1 MKKLLAI
8 MLLIVTPMLL
18 TAQQRVG
25 LVMSGGGA
33 KGLAHIGVIKALEEE
48 NIPIDYVTGTS
59 MGAIVA
65 ALYAMGYTPDEMIAS
80 IKSDDFQ
87 RWYTGTMDR
96 KYMYYFKRN
105 NDVPDMLSIHFDLKD
120 SLHIVKPTANIVNA
134 TPMNLGFME
143 IYAGANAACRSNFDS
158 LMVPFR
164 CVAADVHKKREV
176 IFADGDLG
184 DAVRASMTYPFF
196 FKPIRKDGVLL
207 YDGGLYN
214 NFPHDVMKRDF
225 APDIMIG
232 SVVSDNP
239 PPPDERNIISQ
250 VENMIMNRSSY
261 TLDEEDG
268 ILLNIDVKGVNL
280 LDFHKIDEV
289 VYAGY
294 RLARENIDSIKSRI
308 HERQD
313 RMLLA
318 QRRQEFK
325 ARIPELK
332 FNNVTVSGV
341 DEEQAKSIA
350 NEFNK
355 FGDRFTY
362 EECKKGYYS
371 LMSGSN
377 IESIIPHAVYNE
389 ADSTYTLHL
398 DATVTPPF
406 TLKMGG
412 NVATNVSN
420 QLYFGLHYRN
430 LDNHAKEFILDGQF
444 GKVYNNAQF
453 SGRIDFLSK
462 LPVSM
467 KFIASYSTIDYY
479 NLKYPFSKE
488 NSMALNHQR
497 EIFAKLKFI
506 LPFLSQHKAEF
517 SIGIA
522 DIKDEYMPSSI
533 LDLNTPSYDRNNMM
547 LYGAAVK
554 FEGNTLDAKVFP
566 TAGMYESLTAQFITG
581 REKYRGV
588 TEVPDN
594 KLTQSWL
601 QIGYIRRDHFK
612 VSNSLSIG
620 TYMQFH
626 YSTRRL
632 SHTYQSTMMQAEAF
646 APTMNS
652 LFNYDPKFRANQFV
666 AGGVTPIIK
675 INNFLQIRPSF
686 YAFVPYRMI
695 YENADGTAGYAK
707 KRFNDFQYIGDFTV
721 AAKFSNISVSAF
733 ANYYSSHKTSV
744 DFGLTI
750 GWFMF
755 HERFIDR

>member
-158 LMVPFR
+158 LMIPFR

-239 PPPDERNIISQ
+239 PPPDERDIISQ

-289 VYAGY
+289 VNAGY

-522 DIKDEYMPSSI
+522 DIKDEYMP
-533 LDLNTPSYDRNNMM
+533 YDRNNMM

-554 FEGNTLDAKVFP
+554 FEGNTFDTKVFP

-588 TEVPDN
+588 TEVPNN

-675 INNFLQIRPSF
+675 INNFLQICPSF

-733 ANYYSSHKTSV
+733 ANYYSSHKRSV

-755 HERFIDR
+755 HERFIER

>member
-755 HERFIDR
+755 HERFIER